1 MLNIYTSRQKLIGR
15 NVVYNLYDF
24 FDNTVV
30 DAIAQSRYMLTDE
43 DRVTLGKEGYI
54 TGVADGIISTKYGEM
69 TLKNI
74 SLAAKAILSIR
85 YLAAVD
91 MCTVLNITDVLYDL
105 EEVLKTAEQ
114 EHIGVLLY
122 FKYYPMSWKN
132 IEITA
137 CFNDD
142 TVMPMKEY
150 SESVTEFGEGYG
162 REIYLSFGD
171 DVAHFEL
178 FSTSRRM
185 VIRAD
190 NVAQKALLFKALRTA
205 LANRTAKV
213 TEFRKLNADGE
224 SFDLNRVIV
233 EETENSDIFGRLL
246 KTGQPYVV
254 VIDGDKNRDPNYIC
268 YANMWDNE
276 IPVYELIIVSDS
288 NEETLCCSDLQER
301 YIPSD
306 SFGKD
311 RFEFS
316 LKKHILK
323 PPLISEDF
331 LELDDN
337 E

>member
-1 MLNIYTSRQKLIGR
+1 MLNIYTSRQKHIGR

-171 DVAHFEL
+171 DAAH
-178 FSTSRRM
+178 
-185 VIRAD
+185 
-190 NVAQKALLFKALRTA
+190 
-205 LANRTAKV
+205 
-213 TEFRKLNADGE
+213 
-224 SFDLNRVIV
+224 
-233 EETENSDIFGRLL
+233 
-246 KTGQPYVV
+246 
-254 VIDGDKNRDPNYIC
+254 
-268 YANMWDNE
+268 
-276 IPVYELIIVSDS
+276 IVSDS

-301 YIPSD
+301 YVGYLQKTLPNLLNLSD
-306 SFGKD
+306 LWWFTRLSPVQVQG
-311 RFEFS
+311 
-316 LKKHILK
+316 
-323 PPLISEDF
+323 
-331 LELDDN
+331 
-337 E
+337 